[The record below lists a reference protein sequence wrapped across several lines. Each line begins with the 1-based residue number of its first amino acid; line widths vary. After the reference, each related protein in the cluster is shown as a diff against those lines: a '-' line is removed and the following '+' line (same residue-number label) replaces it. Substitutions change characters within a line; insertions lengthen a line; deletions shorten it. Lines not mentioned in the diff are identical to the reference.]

1 MIVESPAK
9 AKTIEKFLGK
19 DFKVKSSFG
28 HIRDLEKGNGAID
41 IANGFEPKYIISPE
55 KKKTV
60 KDLKDAAKSVDEVW
74 LATDEDREGE
84 AISWHLCSV
93 LGLDPVHTKRIVFRE
108 ITKPAI
114 QAAIKAPRT
123 IDLNLVNAQQARRVL
138 DRLVGFELSETL
150 WRKIKGKL
158 SAGRVQSVAVKL
170 VAEKEREI
178 NAFTSE
184 AFFKIQAI
192 FKVTDDKGKVYD
204 LKAELP
210 EKIADQPAAKKWI
223 DACVG
228 AEFKV
233 DSIEVKPATRKPAPP
248 FTTSTLQQEASRKL
262 GFNVKRTMSAA
273 QKLYE
278 SGYISYMRTD
288 SVFISETAQKA
299 ILAEISKTFGTSY
312 IQPRQYTSKSI
323 NAQEAHEAIRPSYP
337 ENSTIPDGDRDMDR
351 LYELIWKRAL
361 ASQMADAKLERTQ
374 VNISVSAHKGEYLM
388 AKGEVIKF
396 DGFLKL
402 YIENLDDEPEDED
415 SAILPPLKEGQK
427 LDLKEMTGTER
438 YTKPPAR
445 YTEAGLVKKLEELG
459 IGRPST
465 YAPTISKIMEEDRGY
480 VIRENR
486 PGTERSYSVITL
498 SDKKVKEET
507 KTEITGAISNR
518 LVPTD
523 MGLLVTDFLNENF
536 AQVMDYNFTADIEKQ
551 FDIIADG
558 NLVWN
563 KMIASFYGPFHQTV
577 EETLDSV
584 GRVRGR
590 RDLGTDPIS
599 GQTILTQMTRFGPVV
614 QIGTREEMGE
624 DEKPQFASLRQGQ
637 SIETITLEEALE
649 LFKLPRTLPDYKGKE
664 VLIGLGRFGPYV
676 KHGETFI
683 SIPRSEDPH
692 EITEERAHEIIEAK
706 LHEDR
711 PIATYKGKPVTK
723 GKGRF
728 GPFIKWEGTFVNIPK
743 KLDPEHLTEKQAF
756 ELLEAKLEKEANRFI
771 QQWEKEKIAIE
782 NGRWG
787 PFIRKGKKAI
797 NIPKV
802 DGEKISSEVAAQ
814 LTLEEVKEI
823 IEGGMPESVKKKMA
837 RHEA

>member
-41 IANGFEPKYIISPE
+41 VANNFEPKYIISPE

-60 KDLKDAAKSVDEVW
+60 KDLKDAAKTVDEIW

-93 LGLDPVHTKRIVFRE
+93 LGLDPLHTKRIVFRE

-114 QAAIKAPRT
+114 QAAIKEART

-150 WRKIKGKL
+150 WRKVKGKL

-178 NAFTSE
+178 NAFTPE

-192 FKVTDDKGKVYD
+192 FKVIDANKKIYD
-204 LKAELP
+204 LKAELSD
-210 EKIADQPAAKKWI
+210 KISNKPAAKKWI
-223 DACVG
+223 DACIG

-288 SVFISETAQKA
+288 SVNISETAQKA
-299 ILAEISKTFGTSY
+299 ILAEISKTFGANY
-312 IQPRQYTSKSI
+312 VQPRQFTSKSV

-337 ENSTIPDGDRDMDR
+337 ENSTIPDGDKDMERVYD
-351 LYELIWKRAL
+351 LIWKRAV

-374 VNISVSAHKGEYLM
+374 VNISVSTHKGEFLT

-438 YTKPPAR
+438 YSKPPAR

-486 PGTERSYSVITL
+486 PGVERSYAVITL
-498 SDKKVKEET
+498 SDKKVTEET
-507 KTEITGAISNR
+507 KTEITGTISNR

-523 MGLLVTDFLNENF
+523 MGLLVTDFLNDNF
-536 AQVMDYNFTADIEKQ
+536 SQVMDYNFTADIEKQ

-558 NLVWN
+558 GLVWN
-563 KMIASFYGPFHQTV
+563 KMIASFYGPFHQSV
-577 EETLDSV
+577 EETLDTA

-590 RDLGTDPIS
+590 RDLGVDPVS
-599 GQTILTQMTRFGPVV
+599 GLTILTQMTRFGPVV

-624 DEKPQFASLRQGQ
+624 DEKPTFASLRPGQ
-637 SIETITLEEALE
+637 SIETITLEEAIE
-649 LFKLPRTLPDYKGKE
+649 LFKLPRTLPNYKDKE

-676 KHGETFI
+676 KHGDAFI
-683 SIPRSEDPH
+683 SIPRGEDPH

-711 PIATYKGKPVTK
+711 PVAMYKGKPITK

-728 GPFIKWEGTFVNIPK
+728 GPYVKWEGTFVNIPK
-743 KLDPEHLTEKQAF
+743 KYDPDHLSEKEMF
-756 ELLEAKLEKEANRFI
+756 ELLEAKLAKEANRYI
-771 QQWEKEKIAIE
+771 QQWDKEKISIE

-787 PFIRKGKKAI
+787 PFIRKGKKSI
-797 NIPKV
+797 SFPKV
-802 DGEKISSEVAAQ
+802 DGGKMSSEIAAQ

-823 IEGGMPESVKKKMA
+823 IEGGMPKSVEKKMA
-837 RHEA
+837 GK